1 VTAVVGPRASSRGLS
16 VRAEVGE
23 SCCSLFDDRWDD
35 LVRRQPLPNPTL
47 SATWLRHLVDW
58 EEGQPVAIVVEQD
71 GALVA
76 AGAFGLYRPAGAV
89 GPTFARWLGDHRQWF
104 SPELL
109 VDPGVS
115 AAGETVVDALLGLA
129 DVVHL
134 PTAVY
139 GAAYAALRARAPW
152 LTELPGAE
160 GWIAPVPPPR
170 MEEAL
175 TRFRRDWRRAARRG
189 AEVTLQLASS
199 PDEVVVALERLFALH
214 AERWRMRGG
223 EIPRFSTTEAHRAW
237 YRRVVAAMA
246 ERREVLIAEV
256 LEDGGLFAT
265 EMALV
270 AGDGAVMHTTALRL
284 GGRLDEPGR
293 APQLHL
299 CLALEEAGV
308 QAIDLGWGAC
318 DPGSPKAGLGP
329 TRVVVKR
336 LLAARSRRSQ
346 RALDAAL
353 TLRGFTRR
361 SRP

>member
-1 VTAVVGPRASSRGLS
+1 MR
-16 VRAEVGE
+16 
-23 SCCSLFDDRWDD
+23 
-35 LVRRQPLPNPTL
+35 
-47 SATWLRHLVDW
+47 
-58 EEGQPVAIVVEQD
+58 
-71 GALVA
+71 
-76 AGAFGLYRPAGAV
+76 
-89 GPTFARWLGDHRQWF
+89 
-104 SPELL
+104 
-109 VDPGVS
+109 
-115 AAGETVVDALLGLA
+115 
-129 DVVHL
+129 
-134 PTAVY
+134 
-139 GAAYAALRARAPW
+139 
-152 LTELPGAE
+152 
-160 GWIAPVPPPR
+160 
-170 MEEAL
+170 
-175 TRFRRDWRRAARRG
+175 
-189 AEVTLQLASS
+189 LASS
-199 PDEVVVALERLFALH
+199 PDEVVAALERLFVLH

-256 LEDGGLFAT
+256 REDGELFAT
-265 EMALV
+265 AMALV
-270 AGDGAVMHTTALRL
+270 AGHGAVMHTTAVRL

-336 LLAARSRRSQ
+336 LLAAGSRRSQ

-353 TLRGFTRR
+353 TLREFTRR